1 MTTIT
6 IELQDNVAERLN
18 ELAAI
23 HKVPAGDYAREEL
36 TELVLDPK
44 AETRR
49 LAREIVREN
58 AELYK
63 RLS

>member
-6 IELQDNVAERLN
+6 IELQDDVAERLN
-18 ELAAI
+18 QLAQQNHMRA
-23 HKVPAGDYAREEL
+23 DEYAREEL

-49 LAREIVREN
+49 LSRDIVREHR
-58 AELYK
+58 ELYR
-63 RLS
+63 RLA